1 MGLRFFSS
9 FVLSSGIF
17 VAALAAPSAARPA
30 MVGEMYKVLKKNP
43 YTLELGKDTS
53 LKDAGK
59 LCAAQRC
66 YEIGVWV
73 WETDRH
79 RAQRFLIFE
88 IDHKELSY
96 LGGYRIDTKQ
106 SFAIEGS
113 KIVFKI
119 RKDWGNEIEFGPEGP
134 PAQTWIDG
142 ENPTLFK

>member
-1 MGLRFFSS
+1 M
-9 FVLSSGIF
+9 SGAIL
-17 VAALAAPSAARPA
+17 VAVSAAPSAARSA
-30 MVGEMYKVLKKNP
+30 MVTEMHKVLKKNP

-59 LCAAQRC
+59 LCVAQRC

-79 RAQRFLIFE
+79 RAQRFLVFE
-88 IDHKELSY
+88 LDRKQLSY

-119 RKDWGNEIEFGPEGP
+119 RKDWGYEIEFGPDGP
-134 PAQTWIDG
+134 PARTWIDG